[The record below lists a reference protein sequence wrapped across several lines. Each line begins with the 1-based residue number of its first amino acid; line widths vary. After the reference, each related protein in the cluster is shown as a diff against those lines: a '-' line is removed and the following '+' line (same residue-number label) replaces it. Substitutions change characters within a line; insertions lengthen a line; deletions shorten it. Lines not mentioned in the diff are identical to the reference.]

1 MDVTTGWVIK
11 RKDNEVPTGKPV
23 FLCLNRQHHKE
34 VVNPINEDNSP
45 LIFTSEEGAE
55 KHVNEKWSGNKG
67 TKFEIVPLVLA
78 LQGKE
83 PKPEPK
89 PVKLLPTGADDEQPL
104 RTVGELRSFISNLDD
119 SMLLCGTSMSGYNSV
134 FPIRAKA
141 RTTPPPGVRGW
152 ASNPYV
158 SFTGYASPGSPNR
171 YSNDW
176 KELVQDE
183 PTA

>member
-1 MDVTTGWVIK
+1 MNPTQSNNTTITRLIQLFFVALLLVTSLTTTGCDSVDSNAVEDEPQTVETRFMRMPPEPFQFWAS
-11 RKDNEVPTGKPV
+11 R
-23 FLCLNRQHHKE
+23 HK
-34 VVNPINEDNSP
+34 
-45 LIFTSEEGAE
+45 A
-55 KHVNEKWSGNKG
+55 
-67 TKFEIVPLVLA
+67 
-78 LQGKE
+78 GKE
-83 PKPEPK
+83 WGLYAYPVDNRK
-89 PVKLLPTGADDEQPL
+89 PVKLLPTVDDGDQPL

-171 YSNDW
+171 YSDDW
-176 KELVQDE
+176 KALVQDE